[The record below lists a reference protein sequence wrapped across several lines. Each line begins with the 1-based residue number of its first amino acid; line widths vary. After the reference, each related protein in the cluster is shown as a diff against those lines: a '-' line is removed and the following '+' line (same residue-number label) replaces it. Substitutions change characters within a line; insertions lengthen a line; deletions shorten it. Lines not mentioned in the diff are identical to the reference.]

1 MVHFRINLLFERIG
15 VIMKKIGII
24 TLMPTRNY
32 NYGGVLQNFALCS
45 YLNKISYDC
54 ESIYF
59 NASTWLNQ
67 LNMILYKYFNIW
79 FDKKNKRFY
88 KTDEVDVLRNQ
99 NFNSFIDAQIKPK
112 RYSIFSGYSIK
123 DINKRFD
130 TLIVGSDQVW
140 NPIWAIDKKTAK
152 LYFLEFFSGRKI
164 SYAASIGT
172 DYIPDDQVETFTKGL
187 LGLDQ
192 ISMREIKGAE
202 LVYSL
207 IGKKPPVVLDPSMLL
222 STEEWKNISR
232 KSPFRKEKPYILKYC
247 LGGSSRE
254 MDDKIKLMADTMK
267 CDVYDLLD
275 KRSMFYTSGP
285 REFIDL
291 IAHSTAV
298 FTDSFHATVFSFLF
312 DKPFS
317 VVPRVQE
324 HNDKNSMFSRIDSF
338 LATFGLNSDNLCY
351 EYGEI
356 NLTHD
361 YSEAYKILSRMREEA
376 SSYLRSA
383 LSK

>member
-1 MVHFRINLLFERIG
+1 
-15 VIMKKIGII
+15 MKKIGIV
-24 TLMPTRNY
+24 TLIPTVSY
-32 NYGGVLQNFALCS
+32 NYGGVLQNYALCS
-45 YLNKISYDC
+45 CLNKLGFSC
-54 ESIYF
+54 NSIYF
-59 NASTWLNQ
+59 NSVSLANY
-67 LNMILYKYFNIW
+67 LNMELYKHANVL
-79 FDKKNKRFY
+79 FDKKNLKFS
-88 KTDEVDVLRNQ
+88 KNNKADILRNQ
-99 NFNSFIDAQIKPK
+99 NFNSFIDSEIKPK

-172 DYIPDDQVETFTKGL
+172 DYVPDTQIDTFKKGL
-187 LGLDQ
+187 MGLDQ

-207 IGKKPPVVLDPSMLL
+207 IGKKSPVVLDPSMLL
-222 STEEWKNISR
+222 SMEEWKNISR